1 LLSRVFLQI
10 FSQFFHVKVLKGR
23 LVTFKVSHFTI
34 LAFGM
39 LVGQTFQ

>member
-1 LLSRVFLQI
+1 MSVNLTENIL
-10 FSQFFHVKVLKGR
+10 KVLKGR